1 MMLAVNQMRF
11 KVLAV
16 VVALALVVPL
26 VMMPVGAAQ
35 VQESVKSV
43 SVKVEK
49 DNGQVVL
56 AKKPPKP
63 PKPYSPKKLI
73 ENACKE
79 AMEEAWLERVGG
91 GGLFVDKTLAI
102 I

>member
-1 MMLAVNQMRF
+1 MLAVNQMRF

-56 AKKPPKP
+56 AKKPPKRP
-63 PKPYSPKKLI
+63 YCPKKKLI
-73 ENACKE
+73 ENAC
-79 AMEEAWLERVGG
+79 EEAIEDIWLKRVGG
-91 GGLFVDKTLAI
+91 GSLIDEKLALH
-102 I
+102 